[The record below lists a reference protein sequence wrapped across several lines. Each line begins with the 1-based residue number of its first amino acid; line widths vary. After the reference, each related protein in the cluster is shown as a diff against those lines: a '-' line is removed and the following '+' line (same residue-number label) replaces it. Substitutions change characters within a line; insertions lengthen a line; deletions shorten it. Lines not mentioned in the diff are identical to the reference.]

1 MSEPIPFTQFLMPNG
16 RREPVEID
24 RPAEVAAKARRLI
37 SLGCHFDI
45 EMLSTGQISMTCEDD
60 RWEDDPVLAHEIC
73 PNGPEVPIAVDRLVA
88 TAAEA
93 FTTRLQDACE
103 AKS

>member
-1 MSEPIPFTQFLMPNG
+1 MIPFTQFLMPDG
-16 RREPVEID
+16 RRTPIEID
-24 RPAEVAAKARRLI
+24 RSTSVEESAHRLI

-45 EMLSTGQISMTCEDD
+45 EMLSTGEISMTCEDD
-60 RWEDDPVLAHEIC
+60 RWEDEPVLAHEIC

-88 TAAEA
+88 TAAKT
-93 FTTRLQDACE
+93 FTSRLQDACE